1 MKVFAISDPHLSF
14 TANKPMSIF
23 GAVWENH
30 WDAIESDW
38 SAKVSEDDVVLIAGD
53 VSWGMTLDEA
63 IEDLKT
69 IGALPGKKIYIRGNH
84 DYWWSSISKIRAA
97 LPENSFCIQND
108 AMKIGKYVFAGSR
121 GWSIPELGAAASPED
136 EKILKREV
144 IRMEMSLKCAEKI
157 RTDGDML
164 IAMIHFPPFDSRFS
178 SSVFT
183 ELFNRYSVEKV
194 VYGHL
199 HGSKARTETY
209 LKRGETE
216 YYLTSCDKLG
226 NKLRLIASDTVGD
239 GV

>member
-14 TANKPMSIF
+14 TADKPMSIF

-30 WDAIESDW
+30 WDAIEEDW
-38 SAKVSEDDVVLIAGD
+38 REKVGEDDVVLIA
-53 VSWGMTLDEA
+53 
-63 IEDLKT
+63 
-69 IGALPGKKIYIRGNH
+69 KIYIRGNH

-97 LPENSFCIQND
+97 LPENSYALQND
-108 AMKIGKYVFAGSR
+108 AVKFGRFVFAGSR
-121 GWSIPELGAAASPED
+121 GWMIPEAGAAVSPEND
-136 EKILKREV
+136 KILKREA

-157 RTDGDML
+157 RTDGDIT

-183 ELFNRYSVEKV
+183 DLFNRYSVDKV

-199 HGSKARTETY
+199 HGTKARTEMF
-209 LKRGETE
+209 LKRLDTE

-226 NKLRLIASDTVGD
+226 NKLKLIAED
-239 GV
+239 

>member
-14 TANKPMSIF
+14 TADKPMSIF

-30 WDAIESDW
+30 WDAIERDW
-38 SAKVSEDDVVLIAGD
+38 TEKVGEEDVVLISGD
-53 VSWGMTLDEA
+53 VSWGMTLPEA
-63 IEDLKT
+63 VEDLNK

-108 AMKIGKYVFAGSR
+108 ALKIGGFVFAGSR
-121 GWSIPELGAAASPED
+121 GWGVPEIGAAVSPED

-178 SSVFT
+178 ASVFT
-183 ELFNRYSVEKV
+183 ELFNRYSVDKV

-199 HGSKARTETY
+199 HGSKARTLNY
-209 LKRGETE
+209 LKRGGTE

-226 NKLRLIASDTVGD
+226 NKLATIAESPSAEKN
-239 GV
+239 

>member
-14 TANKPMSIF
+14 TADKPMSIF

-30 WDAIESDW
+30 WDAIEEDW
-38 SAKVSEDDVVLIAGD
+38 REKVGEDDVVLIAGD

-63 IEDLKT
+63 IKDLET

-97 LPENSFCIQND
+97 LPENSYALQND
-108 AMKIGKYVFAGSR
+108 AVKFGRFVFAGSR
-121 GWSIPELGAAASPED
+121 GWMIPEAGAAVSPEND
-136 EKILKREV
+136 KILKREA

-157 RTDGDML
+157 RTDGDIT
-164 IAMIHFPPFDSRFS
+164 IAIIHFPPFDSRFS

-183 ELFNRYSVEKV
+183 DLFNRYSVDKV

-199 HGSKARTETY
+199 HGTKARTEMF
-209 LKRGETE
+209 LKRLGTE

-226 NKLRLIASDTVGD
+226 NKLKLIAED
-239 GV
+239 